1 MLSELAIITVTHRA
15 LSDKELAERSPQVI
29 SCNEALR
36 EVTLFQST
44 AGKQM
49 SRTFRFDKVNR
60 KCDVMDWCGGWLA
73 NNYALQAHAL
83 AGDHVGCELSPIS
96 ESEALKHLSGQSA
109 PANF

>member
-1 MLSELAIITVTHRA
+1 MTCVVHTIAKHEESGFFLTHRA

-49 SRTFRFDKVNR
+49 SRTFRFDKVGLCCGGDDR
-60 KCDVMDWCGGWLA
+60 RVTRTCCSKADVMGSSKGVLIP
-73 NNYALQAHAL
+73 QA
-83 AGDHVGCELSPIS
+83 
-96 ESEALKHLSGQSA
+96 
-109 PANF
+109 